1 MSPTD
6 NIKESGS
13 AESKDQ
19 IIAELIE
26 QRKLQQEALLK
37 IMTSMDKDQEVLNDS
52 VPEKPAPKKR
62 LLEKIFSTDK
72 KTKQ

>member
-1 MSPTD
+1 MSTTD

-19 IIAELIE
+19 IITELIE

>member
-6 NIKESGS
+6 NIQESGS

-19 IIAELIE
+19 IITELIE

-72 KTKQ
+72 KPKQ